1 MKNTEVKLQRMKE
14 ALEAEIVSL
23 EQQIGSTC
31 GHLRVT
37 SSKKGTPQY
46 YHIVDKG
53 DTSGKYLSM
62 KKDMAMIR
70 SLAQKDYNKAILP
83 KLKEQVAIL
92 DNGIFSC
99 QSMKPT
105 NIYSNLH
112 PFRKKLLLP
121 NAYDDVSYA
130 LVWEKVAYQAKPFK
144 EDSTEIYSERGERV
158 RSKSEKMIADKLL
171 MMGIP
176 YRYEYPLK
184 LNGFGTVYP
193 DFTILDVSTNEII
206 YWEHFGRMDDLDYA
220 NKTIRKINQY
230 ARNGYSIGDKLLV
243 TFETRQTLIYMRDV
257 EKMLIQRLGF
267 FNRYLIK

>member
-92 DNGIFSC
+92 DKGIFSC
-99 QSMKPT
+99 QSMKHT

-130 LVWEKVAYQAKPFK
+130 LVWEKVAYQGKPFK
-144 EDSTEIYSERGERV
+144 EDSSEIYSERGERV

-184 LNGFGTVYP
+184 LNGFGIVYP

-243 TFETRQTLIYMRDV
+243 TFETRQTLIDMRDV
-257 EKMLIQRLGF
+257 EKMLIQRLGIF
-267 FNRYLIK
+267 Q